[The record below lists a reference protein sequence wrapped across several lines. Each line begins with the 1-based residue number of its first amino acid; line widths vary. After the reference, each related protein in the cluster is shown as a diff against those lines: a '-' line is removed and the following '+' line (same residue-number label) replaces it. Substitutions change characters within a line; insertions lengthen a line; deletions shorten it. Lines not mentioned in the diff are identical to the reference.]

1 MSKKRK
7 IVYCSISSEL
17 ITKNEISLIK
27 EAAKFGKVT
36 LGLLTDDAIAEYKRI
51 PFMNYNERFQIISNI
66 KFVDNVLPQD
76 TRDYTNNLKLIKPDY
91 VIHADNMW
99 KSGAQKNIRKSILKT
114 LSKWGGKLI
123 EVPVKKDDSHDNFE
137 QKIESIK
144 SLPNNRLSKLKR
156 LIQVKD
162 IVRIMEVHSPISAL
176 LIEELTLQERGKI
189 KEFDSFWSSSLTDSV
204 LRGKPDTEVVDIS
217 ARIQSINDIF
227 EVTTKPLVFDADTGG
242 KLEHISYT
250 IRNLERLGVSAVII
264 EDKIGLKRNSLF
276 GNTVKQKQDS
286 ISNFCKKIKIAKKSQ
301 KTKDFMI
308 IARVESLILNA
319 GIEDALL
326 RSKNY
331 IKAGADAIM
340 IHSKKSNFSEIKKFC
355 AKYNLFTNRMPLVL
369 VPTTYNSVTESEL
382 IKMKVNIVIYANHLM
397 RSAIPSMKATA
408 LSILKNKRSLEVEK
422 KIMSINDILN
432 IIPGTKN

>member
-66 KFVDNVLPQD
+66 KLVDNVLPQD

-123 EVPVKKDDSHDNFE
+123 EVPLKKDDNNDNFE

-144 SLPNNRLSKLKR
+144 SLPNYRLSKLKR

-189 KEFDSFWSSSLTDSV
+189 KEFDAFWSSSLTDSV
-204 LRGKPDTEVVDIS
+204 FRGKPDTEIVDIS

-250 IRNLERLGVSAVII
+250 IRNLERLGVSAAII

-286 ISNFCKKIKIAKKSQ
+286 ITNFCK
-301 KTKDFMI
+301 
-308 IARVESLILNA
+308 N
-319 GIEDALL
+319 
-326 RSKNY
+326 
-331 IKAGADAIM
+331 
-340 IHSKKSNFSEIKKFC
+340 
-355 AKYNLFTNRMPLVL
+355 
-369 VPTTYNSVTESEL
+369 
-382 IKMKVNIVIYANHLM
+382 
-397 RSAIPSMKATA
+397 
-408 LSILKNKRSLEVEK
+408 
-422 KIMSINDILN
+422 
-432 IIPGTKN
+432 